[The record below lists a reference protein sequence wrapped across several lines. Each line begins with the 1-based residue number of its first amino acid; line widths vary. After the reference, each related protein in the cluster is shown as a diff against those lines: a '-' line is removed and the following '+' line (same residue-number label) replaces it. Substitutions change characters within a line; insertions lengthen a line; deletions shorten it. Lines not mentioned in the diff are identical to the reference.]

1 MSDRIGIAAFSF
13 AHVHAKGY
21 ADVVQAVPD
30 VDLVAIWD
38 EEPGRGRE
46 EAERRGVPFYESLDE
61 VLGLDT
67 VQGIVCNAK
76 TSWHERVLTAAAK
89 AGKHIFTEKA
99 LTIDLAGARRTAEAI
114 RTSGVK
120 FMISLPQRSRPEV
133 LFAKKCI
140 DEGLLGDITEFR
152 MRLAHNAALDGWFN
166 PGDGH
171 SGSAWFGDE
180 KEAGGGALFDLGCHS
195 VDLARWLLGE
205 PARVTA
211 LNNNFSG
218 RYPIDDNMAAV
229 VEFRSKA
236 LAMLDVSWVHRSG
249 PNSIEV
255 YGTEGYLTIGMSP
268 TPAVWMQSTRVA
280 DGGVGGHRLVQ
291 GFPPA
296 NPAPITQW
304 MKALSE
310 GSSMLITLE
319 DAVNLQEMMEG
330 IYASAR
336 SGSTYTF

>member
-1 MSDRIGIAAFSF
+1 
-13 AHVHAKGY
+13 
-21 ADVVQAVPD
+21 
-30 VDLVAIWD
+30 
-38 EEPGRGRE
+38 
-46 EAERRGVPFYESLDE
+46 
-61 VLGLDT
+61 
-67 VQGIVCNAK
+67 
-76 TSWHERVLTAAAK
+76 
-89 AGKHIFTEKA
+89 
-99 LTIDLAGARRTAEAI
+99 
-114 RTSGVK
+114 
-120 FMISLPQRSRPEV
+120 MISLPQRSRPEV

-140 DEGLLGDITEFR
+140 EEGLLGG
-152 MRLAHNAALDGWFN
+152 HNGVPDAPRATMPRWTDGSTR
-166 PGDGH
+166 DGH

-195 VDLARWLLGE
+195 ADLARWLLGE
-205 PARVTA
+205 PARVAA

-249 PNSIEV
+249 PNSIEI

-268 TPAVWMQSTRVA
+268 APAVWMQSTCVD
-280 DGGVGGHRLVQ
+280 DGGIGGHRLVQ

-310 GSSMLITLE
+310 GSPMLITLD